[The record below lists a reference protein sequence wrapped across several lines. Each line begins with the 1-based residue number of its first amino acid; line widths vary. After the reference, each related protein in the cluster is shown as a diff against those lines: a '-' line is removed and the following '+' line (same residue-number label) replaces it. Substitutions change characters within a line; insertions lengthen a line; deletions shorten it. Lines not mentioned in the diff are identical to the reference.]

1 MLKTAMPEVRKRTA
15 DRANASFELLSVGPA
30 LLVLLELPVLLM
42 VDEPR
47 DETNEGEI
55 QSNATVVYATNP
67 TADKGTSSR
76 GTEAYGPLRTS
87 WHEC

>member
-30 LLVLLELPVLLM
+30 LPVLLM